1 METSIRQLKANLSAY
16 IKKAAAGEAVTV
28 SVHNRPVARI
38 VPFKVGAP
46 LSKLTALS
54 GVQWNGRKPAGLPQG
69 ETMRKGV
76 CVSAWVNEDRR

>member
-28 SVHNRPVARI
+28 SVHRRPVARI
-38 VPFKVGAP
+38 VRFKTGAP
-46 LSKLTALS
+46 RFNLKELA
-54 GVQWNGRKPAGLPQG
+54 GVRWNGGKPAGLPKG

-76 CVSAWVNEDRR
+76 SLSAWVNDDRR